1 MITDQ
6 LSGAATHIRIRSI
19 LLVLLTL
26 SISACAHIR
35 PKQVGQCDL
44 VGYKIVVGAGEKN
57 LVGGSGGGATDFRAM
72 LPQLLGRNVKSLVA
86 GTSDKVLVLSGG
98 SLHGAFGA
106 GFFRGLPNVP
116 LYRVVTGVSSG
127 AIQSPFIFLA
137 NHKPEK
143 EKVYPSYM
151 HADPRLGKPG
161 DGYPSDLAL
170 AYAVSR
176 EGDLLKLRPHGYVDA
191 VIDGSLAT
199 FDPLRRGE
207 KLLIS
212 EDMIRQIAEESKRG
226 RSLLVGV
233 TDLDEGVGYAI
244 DLTRLADEAVSRSHV
259 AEARDCFVE
268 AVVASATVP
277 PGVPPVTL
285 KVNGKVHLFMDG
297 GAKFGVFY
305 QQIREAVASTPSVD
319 MDLVVNGKL
328 FDSPWLE
335 NGKPV
340 GKWSLINF
348 GFRAVDAMETEVYS
362 FSVIDVAR
370 FGEKDGRFRVALI
383 SDAGLTGFPDDPDQ
397 YASCVDGKTCA
408 VHHDQDAKA
417 KPQQF
422 YPSYMRC
429 LIDYGQKRGEENAW
443 NPPSALIHP

>member
-1 MITDQ
+1 MKTTDR
-6 LSGAATHIRIRSI
+6 SSRAATRIRVRSL

-26 SISACAHIR
+26 SFAGCAHIR

-57 LVGGSGGGATDFRAM
+57 LVGAGGGATDFRAM
-72 LPQLLGRNVKSLVA
+72 LPQLLGRNAPALVA
-86 GTSDKVLVLSGG
+86 GSNDRVLVLSGG

-106 GFFRGLPNVP
+106 GFFRGLPAVP
-116 LYRVVTGVSSG
+116 HYRVVTAVSTG
-127 AIQSPFIFLA
+127 AIQSPFLFLA
-137 NHKPEK
+137 NSKPEPGK
-143 EKVYPSYM
+143 IYPSYM

-161 DGYPSDLAL
+161 EGYVSDLAL
-170 AYAVSR
+170 AYAVGR
-176 EGDLLKLRPHGYVDA
+176 ESDLLKVRRLGYIGA

-199 FDPLRRGE
+199 FDPLRQGQ
-207 KLLIS
+207 KLLIT
-212 EDMIRQIAEESKRG
+212 ETTIRQIAEESKIG

-244 DLTRLADEAVSRSHV
+244 DLTKLAVEAVNSGHV

-305 QQIREAVASTPSVD
+305 QQIREAVASTSSAD

-340 GKWSLINF
+340 EKWSLINF
-348 GFRAVDAMETEVYS
+348 GVRAVDAMETEVYS
-362 FSVIDVAR
+362 FSVNDVAR

-383 SDAGLTGFPDDPDQ
+383 SDVGLTGFPDDPDQ
-397 YASCVDGKTCA
+397 YPSRVDGKTCA
-408 VHHDQDAKA
+408 FHHDQDAKA

-429 LIDYGQKRGEENAW
+429 LIDYGQKRGEDNAW